1 MYLIRN
7 NCIRNEQNISISIKC
22 IKSLILMA
30 YNYHRGYL
38 NYFSFK
44 IVTKIKNNKLIYKKY
59 QVNVGKLLY

>member
-7 NCIRNEQNISISIKC
+7 NCIRNEQNMSVIIKC

-44 IVTKIKNNKLIYKKY
+44 IFTKIKNNKL
-59 QVNVGKLLY
+59 NL